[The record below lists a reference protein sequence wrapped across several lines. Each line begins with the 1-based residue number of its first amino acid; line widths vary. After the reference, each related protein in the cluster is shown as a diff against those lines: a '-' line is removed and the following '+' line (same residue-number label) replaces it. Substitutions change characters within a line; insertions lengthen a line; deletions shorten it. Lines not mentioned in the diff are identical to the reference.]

1 MRLQAVLYRGHDP
14 QWAFSPLSGDGA
26 KAKGGRFNPIGVP
39 ALYLGATID
48 TVIVEMTHGFARRL
62 EPLTMVSYDV
72 DIEDIVDLR
81 RGDGRRAAGVKS
93 VDMACPWELNLADG
107 REPASWRVRIDC
119 ARRLPAYWCLPSPRA
134 LARTC
139 TISYFGNG
147 GRTFRIGLRR
157 TIRADDF
164 RKISSPG
171 HSAGLRLGSNAL
183 IRSSC
188 LVTNNFINACLARE
202 GHLVAFARRKLLAAL
217 GASAAWP
224 LMAPEQVR
232 QNAPSLPDCH

>member
-1 MRLQAVLYRGHDP
+1 VRLQAVLYRGHDP

-26 KAKGGRFNPIGVP
+26 KAKGGRFNPIGVL

-107 REPASWRVRIDC
+107 REPASWRVANRLRKTAAGILVPSFAKG
-119 ARRLPAYWCLPSPRA
+119 ARKDMHNLVLWKWGPDIPYRVTAHDPSGRLPKNQLSWA
-134 LARTC
+134 
-139 TISYFGNG
+139 
-147 GRTFRIGLRR
+147 
-157 TIRADDF
+157 
-164 RKISSPG
+164 
-171 HSAGLRLGSNAL
+171 
-183 IRSSC
+183 
-188 LVTNNFINACLARE
+188 
-202 GHLVAFARRKLLAAL
+202 
-217 GASAAWP
+217 
-224 LMAPEQVR
+224 
-232 QNAPSLPDCH
+232 